1 MNWPY
6 LFSPKIVLCALA
18 SLLASCAAVKN
29 QAAFEAFG
37 SPPIRASRLHILE
50 DVHASNPRLES
61 RVAEDLREALAKRGF
76 QVLDDPTK
84 ADLVVLPTL
93 GRIREENG
101 SAQSQTMRS
110 ESPART
116 GSRFLSA
123 STSGMTQA
131 QERSFSRSARASF
144 RSPEWRVGLLLTAYD
159 RKAYG
164 DFDPT
169 KKALNPVW
177 RVYACMAIDETSW
190 QAASKPLIE
199 SIAASVD
206 ANLRQAPEL

>member
-1 MNWPY
+1 MNWPHM
-6 LFSPKIVLCALA
+6 FSPKIVVCALA

-84 ADLVVLPTL
+84 ADLVLLPTL

-101 SAQSQTMRS
+101 SPQSQTTRS

-116 GSRFLSA
+116 ESRFLSP

-131 QERSFSRSARASF
+131 QERSFSHSARASF

-159 RKAYG
+159 RKAYM
-164 DFDPT
+164 DFNLT

-206 ANLRQAPEL
+206 ANLLQAPEL

>member
-1 MNWPY
+1 MNWLPIF
-6 LFSPKIVLCALA
+6 LPKILLCVFA
-18 SLLASCAAVKN
+18 SLLASCATDKN

-37 SPPIRASRLHILE
+37 ASHGRASRLHILE

-76 QVLDDPTK
+76 QVFDDPTK

-101 SAQSQTMRS
+101 SPQSQTTRS

-116 GSRFLSA
+116 GSRFLSP

-131 QERSFSRSARASF
+131 QERSFSHSARASF

-164 DFDPT
+164 DFDPA
-169 KKALNPVW
+169 KKPLNPVW
-177 RVYACMAIDETSW
+177 RVYARMAIDETSW

-199 SIAASVD
+199 SIADSVD
-206 ANLRQAPEL
+206 ANLRRDPAL

>member
-1 MNWPY
+1 MNWPHM
-6 LFSPKIVLCALA
+6 FSPKIVLCALT

-29 QAAFEAFG
+29 QAAFETFG
-37 SPPIRASRLHILE
+37 SPPIRASRIHILE

-61 RVAEDLREALAKRGF
+61 RIAEDLREALTKRGF

-84 ADLVVLPTL
+84 ADLVLLPTL

-101 SAQSQTMRS
+101 SPQSQPTRS

-123 STSGMTQA
+123 SASGMTQA
-131 QERSFSRSARASF
+131 QERSFSLSARASF

-159 RKAYG
+159 RKAYM
-164 DFDPT
+164 DFNLT

-177 RVYACMAIDETSW
+177 RVYAFMAIDETSW

-206 ANLRQAPEL
+206 ANLLQAPEL

>member
-1 MNWPY
+1 MNWPHM
-6 LFSPKIVLCALA
+6 FSPKIVLCALA

-29 QAAFEAFG
+29 QASFETFG

-61 RVAEDLREALAKRGF
+61 RVAEDLREALTKRGF

-84 ADLVVLPTL
+84 ADLVLLPTL

-101 SAQSQTMRS
+101 SPQSQPTRS

-123 STSGMTQA
+123 SASGMTQT
-131 QERSFSRSARASF
+131 QERSFSHSARASF

-159 RKAYG
+159 RKAYM
-164 DFDPT
+164 DFNLT

-206 ANLRQAPEL
+206 GNLLQAPEL

>member
-1 MNWPY
+1 MNWPHM
-6 LFSPKIVLCALA
+6 FSPKIALCALG

-61 RVAEDLREALAKRGF
+61 RVGEDLREALAKRGF
-76 QVLDDPTK
+76 QVLDDSTK

-164 DFDPT
+164 DFDPA
-169 KKALNPVW
+169 KKPLIPVW

-206 ANLRQAPEL
+206 ANLRQAPAL

>member
-1 MNWPY
+1 M
-6 LFSPKIVLCALA
+6 FSPKIVLCALT

-29 QAAFEAFG
+29 QAAFETFG

-61 RVAEDLREALAKRGF
+61 RIAEDLREALTKRGF

-84 ADLVVLPTL
+84 ADLVLLPTL

-101 SAQSQTMRS
+101 SPQSQPTRS

-123 STSGMTQA
+123 SASGMTQA
-131 QERSFSRSARASF
+131 QERSFSLSARASF

-159 RKAYG
+159 RKAYM
-164 DFDPT
+164 DFNLT

-177 RVYACMAIDETSW
+177 RVYAFMAIDETSW

-206 ANLRQAPEL
+206 ANLLQAPEL